1 MRPTTYQ
8 PSHLAMV
15 DRIREGATIRAAAGS
30 VGIPERT
37 WHSWRAAVQSGA
49 CDNADVVALVTAA
62 MAAYAEHTALLERTV
77 AEASRDDWRAAAWA
91 LDHRRGD
98 PKARH
103 DERRARWEAEIAAQR
118 AKGTHVERVAVDG
131 VGDELIARLRKAIHD
146 EP

>member
-1 MRPTTYQ
+1 MRRYHDDMRGMLDQ
-8 PSHLAMV
+8 L
-15 DRIREGATIRAAAGS
+15 RKGATIRAAAGS
-30 VGIPERT
+30 VGIPEST
-37 WHSWRAAVQSGA
+37 WHNWRSRVDAGTME
-49 CDNADVVALVTAA
+49 DERIVALVRDVRIAYELATAD
-62 MAAYAEHTALLERTV
+62 LEARV